1 MDMYNYEFKEDKDFE
16 LLKTTLPHLIT
27 SGYTVEQTDVKDPI
41 DAVVTLSDG
50 RKIGIEIKV
59 HTHFCRTREEPRIL
73 IKVNK
78 VNKAVKHMEDCGFA
92 AVLYFA
98 YVEEDKNLYIY
109 NMERLEGEE
118 TFIRHQRQRE
128 NEPDSRVLPYLTY
141 FLKPHNSIKTHNYD
155 GLYK

>member
-1 MDMYNYEFKEDKDFE
+1 MYNYEFKEDKDFE
-16 LLKTTLPHLIT
+16 LFIRTLPHLIT
-27 SGYTVEQTDVKDPI
+27 GGYTVEQTDVKDPI
-41 DAVVTLSDG
+41 DAVITLSDG
-50 RKIGIEIKV
+50 KKIGVEIKV
-59 HTHFCRTREEPRIL
+59 HTHFNTTRKEPRIL

-78 VNKAVKHMEDCGFA
+78 VNKAVKHMEDYGLT

-109 NMERLEGEE
+109 NMKRLDDEE

-141 FLKPHNSIKTHNYD
+141 FLKPHNAIKTHNY
-155 GLYK
+155 GIPE